1 MKYNMRIDPIWRPLL
16 LVGGATAANSY
27 AEIEGAELRIRY
39 GLFRHTL
46 QLANV
51 ASAAGRSWPLWG
63 GIGWRAWG
71 EQLGLIGS
79 TENVVELQ
87 LNEAERFGLGFVPW
101 PFGVRRIAISLED
114 PQAFIDALTAAT

>member
-16 LVGGATAANSY
+16 LLGGATPSNSY
-27 AEIEGAELRIRY
+27 IEIDGDKLRIRY
-39 GLFRHTL
+39 GLFGHTMPV
-46 QLANV
+46 ANV
-51 ASAAGRSWPLWG
+51 ASAAGRSWPVWG
-63 GIGWRAWG
+63 GMGWRGWG

-87 LNEAERFGLGFVPW
+87 LNERERVGVGFVPW

-114 PQAFIDALTAAT
+114 PQSFIDAVGAAK